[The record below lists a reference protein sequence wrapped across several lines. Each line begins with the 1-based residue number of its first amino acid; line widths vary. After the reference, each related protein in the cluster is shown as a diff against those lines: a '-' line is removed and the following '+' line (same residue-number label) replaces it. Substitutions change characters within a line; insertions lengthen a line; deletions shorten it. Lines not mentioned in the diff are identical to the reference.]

1 MSDSVKIML
10 PQVELVKFRKWIN
23 EQDAKKKRECKNII
37 ARASELIVAT
47 VKSSPKTPVRTGTLR
62 GSVHANYSSD
72 KLSSEVV
79 VDVNYAAVQE
89 FGGGKWMK
97 KIKGKHYFFP
107 VVERVHKYML
117 QLLEKI
123 GFKR

>member
-1 MSDSVKIML
+1 MSDNIKIML
-10 PQVELVKFRKWIN
+10 PQEELIKFRKWIN
-23 EQDAKKKRECKNII
+23 EQDAKKKRECQNII

-47 VKSSPKTPVRTGTLR
+47 VKASPKTPFRTGALR
-62 GSVHANYSSD
+62 ASIHANYSSD
-72 KLSSEVV
+72 KLSSEVI
-79 VDVNYAAVQE
+79 VDVDYAAVHE

-97 KIKGKHYFFP
+97 KIKAKHYFFP
-107 VVERVHKYML
+107 VANRVHKYML